1 MQEKAVACSKCFLRA
16 GHGGT
21 QGCVRR
27 VLDDMEL
34 CGEDSISDNETKPSD
49 MFTPNAASAI
59 TAPLEQ
65 PELPQLPGSHTAF
78 KDRYILQQ
86 GRSSPARLS
95 TPGVALVLCPSRCL
109 ISGNGSEV

>member
-34 CGEDSISDNETKPSD
+34 CGEYSISENETKPSD

-95 TPGVALVLCPSRCL
+95 TPDVALVLCPSRCL